1 MRTFIKKAIAIDKK
15 TTLDKNEECFLLCI
29 KWCDTTTGFKYYI
42 SVKDK
47 GKFEVDSSDV
57 EISHGRVVQAKLD

>member
-1 MRTFIKKAIAIDKK
+1 VRTFIKKTLAIDKK
-15 TTLDKNEECFLLCI
+15 TTLDKNEECFLLGI
-29 KWCDTTTGFKYYI
+29 KWSDASSGFRYYI

-57 EISHGRVVQAKLD
+57 EISHGRVFQA